1 MKIKL
6 ELESPEMQVIAN
18 SVAVIAKQNP
28 LGVLAK
34 DLLKKINDAI
44 KANKETENEQL

>member
-6 ELESPEMQVIAN
+6 DLELPEVQVIAN

-28 LGVLAK
+28 LGVLAA

-44 KANKETENEQL
+44 KANKETETK